1 MRLFI
6 QYLKKKPSRVEYF
19 NFKNKENQ
27 NLFFSKTS
35 ETTAFSDCFENDT
48 RIEVQGEQWFKT
60 LNNFFQQSFKKIR
73 FTGKVKE
80 TNVSKLLD
88 DIRDNTKSS
97 MKKLQFGTSKCVNLH
112 VGKTM
117 CGDLY
122 VDGWKLDV
130 VTDTQSGEC
139 FRSERFGGQERMGVN
154 EEQLYL
160 GDIISA
166 DRRQDKNVLSRK
178 NKSQGIIN
186 QIMEILKS
194 VFFEKYYF
202 EVALVLNSSLFLSS
216 ILLNS
221 EAWVNLSDKNI
232 RDSEKNR

>member
-1 MRLFI
+1 
-6 QYLKKKPSRVEYF
+6 
-19 NFKNKENQ
+19 
-27 NLFFSKTS
+27 
-35 ETTAFSDCFENDT
+35 
-48 RIEVQGEQWFKT
+48 
-60 LNNFFQQSFKKIR
+60 
-73 FTGKVKE
+73 
-80 TNVSKLLD
+80 
-88 DIRDNTKSS
+88 
-97 MKKLQFGTSKCVNLH
+97 
-112 VGKTM
+112 
-117 CGDLY
+117 
-122 VDGWKLDV
+122 
-130 VTDTQSGEC
+130 
-139 FRSERFGGQERMGVN
+139 MGVN

-194 VFFEKYYF
+194 VFFGKYYF
-202 EVALVLNSSLFLSS
+202 EVALVLRSSLLLSS